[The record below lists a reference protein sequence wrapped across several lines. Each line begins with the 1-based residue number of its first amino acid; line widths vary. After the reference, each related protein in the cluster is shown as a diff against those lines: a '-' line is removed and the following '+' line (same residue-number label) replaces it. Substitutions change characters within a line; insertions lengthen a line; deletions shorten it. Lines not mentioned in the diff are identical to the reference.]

1 MLTIATM
8 LCSKNI
14 SVITMITEII
24 LQGLLEDVS
33 TPGLTHNVPGCP
45 HSQVIV
51 ITEIFLLHGLLYPK
65 CQ

>member
-1 MLTIATM
+1 MLY
-8 LCSKNI
+8 SKNI

-33 TPGLTHNVPGCP
+33 TPGLTHNTPGCP
-45 HSQVIV
+45 YSQAIV
-51 ITEIFLLHGLLYPK
+51 ITEILLLHGLLYPK